1 MKDFLWIC
9 KDRDNP
15 GEIARDIESFVFN
28 IKLEELLYLQLRDI
42 KIIFNRISNEGLR
55 VFGGHLFLF
64 KGNIE
69 I

>member
-15 GEIARDIESFVFN
+15 GEIAGDIESFVFN
-28 IKLEELLYLQLRDI
+28 VKLEELFYLQLIDI

-55 VFGGHLFLF
+55 LFAGHLFILR
-64 KGNIE
+64 GNIE